1 MPVSQ
6 ILECITDHTEAIIA
20 GCALLLTVYEG
31 RATRKH
37 NRLTVIPRLV
47 GKTDFHTI
55 AAPVAFQMTA
65 TLVNAGIGPAII
77 KSFVVLSGDEQHSVK
92 SFDDSRKVV
101 EQIIGQPALSDW
113 YFFVP
118 LKGHAVKAGEEIV
131 LAKFTSV
138 LQETKFSSRE
148 ELYSTLQKV
157 GVLITYES
165 IYGEV
170 FTYDSRDH
178 FS

>member
-1 MPVSQ
+1 MTMIEV
-6 ILECITDHTEAIIA
+6 LNLVGDHAEAIIA

-31 RATRKH
+31 RLTRKH
-37 NRLTVIPRLV
+37 NRLTVVPRLV
-47 GKTDFHTI
+47 AKTDFHTM

-77 KSFVVLSGDEQHSVK
+77 KSFSVLNGDKQHSVE

-131 LAKFTSV
+131 LAKFISV
-138 LQETKFSSRE
+138 LQETRFSSRE
-148 ELYSTLQKV
+148 ELYSALQKV

-165 IYGEV
+165 IYGEI

-178 FS
+178 FK